1 MKSNFG
7 ANFYQSKTDKKL
19 KLRHT
24 SLRNSYE
31 V

>member
-1 MKSNFG
+1 MKSDFG
-7 ANFYQSKTDKKL
+7 ANFYQRKIEKEL